1 MHRHAT
7 RRAARGGKADPSL
20 VGPLERSAGGGSSL
34 GTGKQPDQGI
44 RACLLQEGPAEGSFA
59 HGAVITLMLI
69 FFFFT
74 SHQRCLQ
81 SEFYFFVIPLSLLKG
96 ECVFLWEE

>member
-7 RRAARGGKADPSL
+7 RRAARGRKVGPSL
-20 VGPLERSAGGGSSL
+20 VGPLEMSAAGSCGL

-44 RACLLQEGPAEGSFA
+44 QACLLQEGPAEGSFA

-69 FFFFT
+69 FFF
-74 SHQRCLQ
+74 LQ
-81 SEFYFFVIPLSLLKG
+81 VIRDVCKVSFI
-96 ECVFLWEE
+96 FL